1 MIYSLEPPLDLLFQ
15 AAQTEPVPQSH
26 QEGGGEVPHEEREE
40 GPGQKVRQRDG
51 TQVNS
56 LLGQFGKVLII
67 RSLSTQARHILY
79 IDERGNKALMYYCYE
94 SY

>member
-40 GPGQKVRQRDG
+40 GPGQEVR
-51 TQVNS
+51 
-56 LLGQFGKVLII
+56 
-67 RSLSTQARHILY
+67 
-79 IDERGNKALMYYCYE
+79 
-94 SY
+94 